1 MIAYPFELT
10 EDVNLIIVLAS
21 VDGFDVR
28 LALDTG
34 ASNTIIDLTALL
46 IAGYRKADAID
57 GVEIETGKGI
67 IQADVYK
74 TQHLKTLGIS
84 QTDFGVC
91 SYDFLANS
99 VLTDIDGVLGI
110 DFFENKKLC
119 IDFDRQEIT
128 VNGIKSG

>member
-1 MIAYPFELT
+1 MTAYPFELT

-21 VDGFDVR
+21 VDGFDLR

-46 IAGYRKADAID
+46 IAGYRKADVVDI
-57 GVEIETGKGI
+57 VEIETGKGI

-74 TQHLKTLGIS
+74 TQALKTLGIS
-84 QTDFGVC
+84 QANFIIC

-110 DFFENKKLC
+110 DFFRSRKLC
-119 IDFDRQEIT
+119 IDFDRREIT
-128 VNGIKSG
+128 VSRTSD